1 MSSGKFARI
10 KVSKYGD
17 TKIDM
22 EGFTGTS
29 CVEAT
34 QAIELALGG
43 GGKRTLKPEYD
54 EPESTGQSAEQA
66 LRF

>member
-1 MSSGKFARI
+1 MARQI
-10 KVSKYGD
+10 LVRISKYGD
-17 TKIDM
+17 TKIDA

-43 GGKRTLKPEYD
+43 GGKRDLKPEYD
-54 EPESTGQSAEQA
+54 EPEGTATSQEQA

>member
-1 MSSGKFARI
+1 MTKQIIVRINKF
-10 KVSKYGD
+10 GD
-17 TKIDM
+17 TKIDA
-22 EGFTGTS
+22 EGFAGTS

-43 GGKRTLKPEYD
+43 GGKRNLKPEYD
-54 EPESTGQSAEQA
+54 QPEGTSTETTQD